1 MAEYASERDSDN
13 LLSGNGDKNRT
24 IGYQTV
30 QVQRPAISK
39 GPGMPAKKMAR
50 SPYLAV
56 IDCMRA
62 YIRRSQTKLLYTRG
76 NIRPSR
82 LTLLRGLGRFPADN
96 RAFLNSRMP
105 NIESVAEAKRHL

>member
-1 MAEYASERDSDN
+1 MAEYASKRDSDN

-39 GPGMPAKKMAR
+39 GPGRPAKKMAR

-62 YIRRSQTKLLYTRG
+62 YIRRSQTKLCPLYPRKYPTISPDAAAKPRT
-76 NIRPSR
+76 IPSR
-82 LTLLRGLGRFPADN
+82 QPSVLEQPDVQHRIRG
-96 RAFLNSRMP
+96 
-105 NIESVAEAKRHL
+105 